1 MYGIKEEAEAAE
13 GDDDDDDIAASI
25 QKELDALNAKGKK
38 REQRIF
44 HPMKMNVDCL
54 LFFRVKAPV
63 DPVELVKRICD
74 DAKNSTDS
82 TLFKCRFVNR
92 LTPVTVIGKANES
105 GLLKVARKTL
115 SPYFKLNAPQTKA
128 APDGSE
134 DEEKSESESEP
145 AEEDQKETP
154 EIKPST
160 VSSTVWGLICASL
173 D

>member
-1 MYGIKEEAEAAE
+1 MYGIKEETETAEG
-13 GDDDDDDIAASI
+13 GDDDDDVAASI

-63 DPVELVKRICD
+63 DPVELVRSICD
-74 DAKNSTDS
+74 DAKNSTDL

-115 SPYFKLNAPQTKA
+115 SSCFKLSAPAK
-128 APDGSE
+128 DGSE
-134 DEEKSESESEP
+134 DGEKSDSESGP
-145 AEEDQKETP
+145 AEEDQREMP
-154 EIKPST
+154 EIKPLT
-160 VSSTVWGLICASL
+160 VSWAV
-173 D
+173 